1 MIESDKTVVA
11 LFLTGALIVV
21 GKVLAGGEPITPR
34 LFIGRMLLGGFVSMV
49 SGVVLV
55 QFPEINPV
63 AIYGIAAMLG
73 IAGYQVVEI
82 FIQRRLSKEN
92 KTDKGNK

>member
-1 MIESDKTVVA
+1 M
-11 LFLTGALIVV
+11 

-92 KTDKGNK
+92 NTDKGDK

>member
-1 MIESDKTVVA
+1 MNETDKSVVT
-11 LFLTGALIVV
+11 LFLIGMLIVV

-92 KTDKGNK
+92 KTDKGDK